1 MRGIGT
7 DEGEGAA
14 MSDIREKIKTSST
27 AVFVLLLLIA
37 GVLVAVSLLNIGR
50 IVTESVDIDHT
61 VNGGLRPYTVLGMQI
76 LLAALLVYVAFIFRR
91 IGKEET
97 PFFPGLSRRVKLA
110 APFLFLVF
118 ALPRWV
124 ANAVISVSSGKLTGA
139 VFDEIS
145 VILLAVAVIVFC
157 IGHILEYGWRLQD
170 ENNEII

>member
-1 MRGIGT
+1 MRSIGT

-27 AVFVLLLLIA
+27 AVFVLLLVVAGMLIA
-37 GVLVAVSLLNIGR
+37 GSIASIEHHIAASASIDFTVRGSLKPF
-50 IVTESVDIDHT
+50 VTFGI
-61 VNGGLRPYTVLGMQI
+61 QI

-110 APFLFLVF
+110 APFLFLAF

>member
-1 MRGIGT
+1 
-7 DEGEGAA
+7 

-27 AVFVLLLLIA
+27 AVFVLLLVVA
-37 GVLVAVSLLNIGR
+37 GMLCAVSFLNIAR
-50 IVTESVDIDHT
+50 YVTEGVDIDHA
-61 VNGGLRPYTVLGMQI
+61 VNGGLRPYTVLGIQI

-110 APFLFLVF
+110 APFLFLAF

-124 ANAVISVSSGKLTGA
+124 AYAVISVSSGKLTGT

-145 VILLAVAVIVFC
+145 IILLAVAVIVFC
-157 IGHILEYGWRLQD
+157 IGHILEYGWQLQD
-170 ENNEII
+170 ESNEII